1 MTWSQ
6 IVNVQEEKP
15 RDGLEVEYEHFYQV
29 TVGNKLVSNKMYR
42 SFL

>member
-6 IVNVQEEKP
+6 IVNVQEGKP
-15 RDGLEVEYEHFYQV
+15 QDGLEVECEHFYQV
-29 TVGNKLVSNKMYR
+29 TVGNKLVSNQMYR